1 MTTKMRLVLYDLLC
15 ILYYVLLIGWVFA
28 VFNLIIFWFGSALF
42 FLSSL
47 FIRPNEYDFGKTR
60 RVILISILSI
70 MVISCITAY
79 CIGVKSSLDDSLCHL
94 LPTWFQLILGC
105 CLVVIAVVMLSK
117 LLQDLKVGQKME

>member
-15 ILYYVLLIGWVFA
+15 ILYFVFLIGWVFA

-47 FIRPNEYDFGKTR
+47 FIRPNEYNLGKTR
-60 RVILISILSI
+60 RVILVLIFSI
-70 MVISCITAY
+70 MAISCIAAY
-79 CIGVKSSLDDSLCHL
+79 FKGVKSSLDDSLRHL

-105 CLVVIAVVMLSK
+105 CFVATAVVMLSK